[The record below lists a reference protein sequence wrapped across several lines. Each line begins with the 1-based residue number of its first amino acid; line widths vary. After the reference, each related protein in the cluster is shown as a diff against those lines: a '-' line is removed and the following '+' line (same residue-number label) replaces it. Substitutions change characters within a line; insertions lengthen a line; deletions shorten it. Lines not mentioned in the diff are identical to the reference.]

1 MRWCLVCLGLGSQ
14 LKPGLMAAVIR
25 VELVE
30 FITRQTASSS
40 ILYHI

>member
-1 MRWCLVCLGLGSQ
+1 MRRCQVCLSLGSH

-30 FITRQTASSS
+30 LISKQTASSS